1 MKRFRKFS
9 KEFAKNS
16 EKGMTIVDMVIILG
30 VILALVLGN
39 GDRGFLE
46 IPNSQPQKQ
55 TWED

>member
-30 VILALVLGN
+30 GILALVISSG
-39 GDRGFLE
+39 
-46 IPNSQPQKQ
+46 
-55 TWED
+55 